1 MSKRISKDPFKSCIK
16 CRMVWH
22 RSARLV
28 KNYYLNSQYEY
39 YKDFPHY
46 GLDKVDCPKCKEVTH
61 ELSS

>member
-1 MSKRISKDPFKSCIK
+1 MAKNANADPFKSCNK

-46 GLDKVDCPKCKEVTH
+46 GLDKVDCPKC
-61 ELSS
+61 